1 MKDIQNR
8 AYATVSDVKA
18 GDTVWTDGD
27 VTCLVSWA
35 QYTVFED
42 QNGLH
47 MNCLAV
53 GPHYLDVYVK
63 GDYYVGLYSNDPRE
77 MGMGRP

>member
-27 VTCLVSWA
+27 VTCLMPWA
-35 QYTVFED
+35 QYTVLED

-47 MNCLAV
+47 MSCLAI
-53 GPHYLDVYVK
+53 GPHYLDAYIEE
-63 GDYYVGLYSNDPRE
+63 GHYVGLYNCDPGE
-77 MGMGRP
+77 MGMGK